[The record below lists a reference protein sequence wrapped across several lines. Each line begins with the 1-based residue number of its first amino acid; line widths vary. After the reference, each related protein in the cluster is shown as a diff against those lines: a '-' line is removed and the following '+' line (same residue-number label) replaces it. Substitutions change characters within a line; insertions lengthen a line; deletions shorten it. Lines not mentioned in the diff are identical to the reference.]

1 MASIVQALDISVLR
15 LALIGIVGT
24 ILVSITRSFLK
35 GRRGIPNG
43 VKPLPGP
50 KGEETIA
57 HKSMVASE
65 EEYIWFY
72 HLLQPD
78 SLRLPLYLGWPI
90 VGNAFS
96 IPNSHAWFKFK
107 EWGDEHGPIY
117 QVQAFGTTLVIIS
130 KESIANE
137 LLSLRGAIYSD
148 RPALIMPGLISDNG
162 FLGASGWNDYWRRA
176 RRFTQS
182 MLSTNIIQQSI
193 PKQTTEARQMVVD
206 LVGDPSK
213 YTYWLERAGV
223 MVSIKQI
230 YGLSEERGVAEKV
243 HVHGICGFMENI
255 ERVAVPGVY
264 LVEFI
269 PWLIHLPTW
278 LAPFKR
284 EAKQLV
290 KRHWDYLAPLV
301 HKQSDE
307 KATKQPEQPESFS
320 RRFMKSKRDWNLTD
334 REIVWTLAS
343 IYGGAAGTSSTAMQS
358 LILNMCLFPEWQE
371 RIQEEIEHVVGDDR
385 LPDFNDSSR
394 MPTIRAVI
402 KETMRWRPVL
412 SGGS

>member
-1 MASIVQALDISVLR
+1 
-15 LALIGIVGT
+15 
-24 ILVSITRSFLK
+24 
-35 GRRGIPNG
+35 
-43 VKPLPGP
+43 
-50 KGEETIA
+50 
-57 HKSMVASE
+57 
-65 EEYIWFY
+65 
-72 HLLQPD
+72 
-78 SLRLPLYLGWPI
+78 
-90 VGNAFS
+90 
-96 IPNSHAWFKFK
+96 
-107 EWGDEHGPIY
+107 
-117 QVQAFGTTLVIIS
+117 
-130 KESIANE
+130 
-137 LLSLRGAIYSD
+137 
-148 RPALIMPGLISDNG
+148 MPGLISDNG

-182 MLSTNIIQQSI
+182 MLSTSIIQQSI

-206 LVGDPSK
+206 LLKDPSR

-223 MVSIKQI
+223 MVSMKQI
-230 YGLSEERGVAEKV
+230 YGLSEERGLAEKE
-243 HVHGICGFMENI
+243 HVHEICGFMENI

-269 PWLIHLPTW
+269 PWLVHLPMW

-301 HKQSDE
+301 QKQSDRY
-307 KATKQPEQPESFS
+307 ATKQPEQPESFS
-320 RRFMKSKRDWNLTD
+320 RRFLKSKQDWNLTD

-371 RIQEEIEHVVGDDR
+371 RVQEEIEQVVGDDR
-385 LPDFNDSSR
+385 LPDFNDSNR